1 MRSAPNNP
9 ADSIEGKQQMLLRL
23 EILRFI
29 AIAVIVILGARLYW
43 LQIKNAEIYI
53 EKADSNRYRTLP
65 VSARRGR
72 IYDRNG
78 KLLADSKYAYNLIL
92 ERKLGNREIKP
103 EQFPEVIDLLVKNL
117 NIDRAWLTSRL
128 EDAKSK
134 PRWQSIVIKE
144 EASANEVAWIESH
157 KFDYPELR
165 AEKAPQRY
173 YPYGSLAAH
182 ALGYVGEVSRAQL
195 LSPGGKFSAEKGFD
209 YGNIIGKAG
218 LEEYYNEILTG
229 RDGYRRVQ
237 VDSHGIIQAT
247 VDEAEPIPG
256 RDIYISLDLDLQ
268 KIAEVQGDGMA
279 AGRGAIGA
287 MDPNN
292 GEILV
297 FVSRPTYDPN
307 IFSQLSKTPE
317 GKETIS
323 EYWKDE
329 DRPLY
334 NRMIMGGFVPGSTW
348 KLMTTVA
355 ALNEKVITPEDSR
368 VQDGD
373 IQLGSYTMHSMSH
386 EGMPDIV
393 RAITVSADGYFYRL
407 GIKMGEEL
415 FAKWVELFKFGHK
428 TGIDLPQEG
437 AGLQPVAKTKKMI
450 AEAIAKKLQKEIDAA
465 TSPEEKKK
473 IQYKLTATLKE
484 GEQWTSYDM
493 AASAFGQGQNK
504 STPAQLMRYVSGLA
518 NGGHMYTPH
527 FFIRATAGTDR
538 EDKFQAETK
547 WKESNYFTVPMAPE
561 IHDIVKRGMYGA
573 VNLGG
578 GTGGGANIPGF
589 DVCGKTGTAQ
599 VASNKRAGVKN
610 KDHAWFISFAPRDN
624 PQICSVVLTEN
635 AGFGGKQSA
644 PRARAIYEHF
654 YKRGGL
660 NPPQAEAQ
668 AALNTKNLEND
679 KSQ

>member
-23 EILRFI
+23 EILRFLAI
-29 AIAVIVILGARLYW
+29 AIIIVLGGRLYW
-43 LQIKNAEIYI
+43 LQIKQGHIYI
-53 EKADSNRYRTLP
+53 EKADNNRYRTLP
-65 VSARRGR
+65 ISARRGR

-92 ERKLGNREIKP
+92 ERKLGTREIKP

-117 NIDRAWLTSRL
+117 NIEREFLTNRL

-134 PRWQSIVIKE
+134 PRWQSIVVKE
-144 EASANEVAWIESH
+144 YASSSDVAWVESH
-157 KFDYPELR
+157 KWEYPELR

-182 ALGYVGEVSRAQL
+182 ALGYVGEVSKAQL
-195 LSPGGKFSAEKGFD
+195 LATGGKYSAEKGFD

-218 LEEYYNEILTG
+218 LEDYYNEILTG
-229 RDGYRRVQ
+229 RDGYRRVL
-237 VDSHGIIQAT
+237 VDSRGAIQDT
-247 VDEAEPIPG
+247 VDQAEPIPG
-256 RDIYISLDLDLQ
+256 RDIYISLDLELQ
-268 KIAEVQGDGMA
+268 KIAEVQGDGMS

-292 GEILV
+292 GEILT
-297 FVSRPTYDPN
+297 FVSRPAYDPN

-317 GKETIS
+317 GKEAIS
-323 EYWKDE
+323 EYWNDE

-355 ALNEKVITPEDSR
+355 ALNENVITPQESR

-415 FAKWVELFKFGHK
+415 FAKWVENFRFGHK
-428 TGIDLPQEG
+428 TGIDLPQEST
-437 AGLQPVAKTKKMI
+437 GLQPVAKTKKML
-450 AEAIAKKLQKEIDAA
+450 AENIAKKLQVAIDAA
-465 TSPEEKKK
+465 ATSEEKKK
-473 IQYKLTATLKE
+473 LQAKLTATLKE
-484 GEQWTSYDM
+484 SEWTSYDM

-504 STPAQLMRYVSGLA
+504 STPAQLMRYVGGLA

-527 FFIRATAGTDR
+527 FLIRSAPGTDR
-538 EDKFQAETK
+538 DDKFQPEIK
-547 WKESNYFTVPMAPE
+547 WKETNYYTVPMSPA
-561 IHDIVKRGMYGA
+561 IHDIVKRGMYAA
-573 VNLGG
+573 VNSG
-578 GTGGGANIPGF
+578 GTGGGASVPGF

-599 VASNKRAGVKN
+599 VASNKRAGAKN
-610 KDHAWFISFAPRDN
+610 KDHAWFISFAPRDK

-635 AGFGGKQSA
+635 AGFGGKASA
-644 PRARAIYEHF
+644 PRARAIYEQF
-654 YKRGGL
+654 YRRGGL
-660 NPPQAEAQ
+660 NPPQTEAQ
-668 AALNTKNLEND
+668 AALTPL
-679 KSQ
+679 Q